1 MLRASAIDFKYK
13 NIYFSKCCSK
23 QCLPIT
29 DIEGN
34 YDFEKTTRILKF
46 CESQVRD
53 VSQSK
58 LTRRRWWMQK
68 LNACFSHIG
77 EQGQRVGFNYHIGGI
92 NSTDELRVSNV
103 CQKTFIE
110 AYGITSNKLITYQK
124 IFKARKFGRL
134 DPNGQQSEQP
144 PNIDVFDEVGLGNG
158 RQRGLNNIYEA
169 KSLVVDEYDL
179 ESSCLETVRI

>member
-1 MLRASAIDFKYK
+1 
-13 NIYFSKCCSK
+13 
-23 QCLPIT
+23 
-29 DIEGN
+29 
-34 YDFEKTTRILKF
+34 
-46 CESQVRD
+46 
-53 VSQSK
+53 
-58 LTRRRWWMQK
+58 
-68 LNACFSHIG
+68 
-77 EQGQRVGFNYHIGGI
+77 
-92 NSTDELRVSNV
+92 
-103 CQKTFIE
+103 
-110 AYGITSNKLITYQK
+110 LITCQK